1 MRLSIHSIA
10 GGQAEIACWI
20 FVLWNCRPGSCN
32 VGLGLARGL
41 LLLHCSTY
49 LVVILIN
56 VIQEIIHRLEKQF
69 ASEFDPLRDHSVPK
83 SNHKFFKE

>member
-1 MRLSIHSIA
+1 LLGAKLRLH
-10 GGQAEIACWI
+10 GV
-20 FVLWNCRPGSCN
+20 FVCCGISEQGAAMLVWAWHG
-32 VGLGLARGL
+32 GL

-83 SNHKFFKE
+83 SNLKFFKE